1 MGKGPNGE
9 RRRGDTVQRATQV
22 ARIATAQ
29 EKDSRKP
36 DRSVGGL
43 DRVELTTKK
52 PRSERGAA

>member
-9 RRRGDTVQRATQV
+9 RRRGDTLQQASQV
-22 ARIATAQ
+22 ARIATGQ
-29 EKDSRKP
+29 ERDNRRP

-52 PRSERGAA
+52 PQRGAA